1 MNDKPT
7 STNNKLAELGIPKN
21 FVIAN
26 MPHKVVLEH
35 SAVDSNGDCV
45 FGYYRSVDG
54 NIVLGEYVLDKK
66 SSKEFQV
73 PDEQIKNTFY
83 HELFHAFNF
92 YWNNEF
98 SEELAQTFSNFMRE
112 YESTK
117 K

>member
-1 MNDKPT
+1 MNEKQTT
-7 STNNKLAELGIPKN
+7 SSDRFKELGIPRT
-21 FVIAN
+21 FMIAN
-26 MPHKVVLEH
+26 MPHKVIMEH
-35 SAVDSNGDCV
+35 QAVNSKGESV
-45 FGYYRSVDG
+45 YGYYRSIDG
-54 NIVLGEYVLDKK
+54 SIVLGESLTFTGEKK
-66 SSKEFQV
+66 EYAI

-112 YESTK
+112 FEATK

>member
-1 MNDKPT
+1 MNDKQEEQD
-7 STNNKLAELGIPKN
+7 KLSRLGIPHS

-26 MPHKVVLEH
+26 MPHRVELVRN
-35 SAVDSNGDCV
+35 ATDSRGNDA
-45 FGYYRSVDG
+45 FGYYTSTTSV
-54 NIVLGEYVLDKK
+54 ITLGEYIMEKRGRELK
-66 SSKEFQV
+66 V
-73 PDEQIKNTFY
+73 PDEQILNTFY

-112 YESTK
+112 FQTSK